1 MKNAFFFVLMLVA
14 VVTVNA
20 QSKKSYVEGN
30 LQGANQNLKGYFWFD
45 NALVDGAQ
53 RIYYKETLESDK
65 KELNASEFERFES
78 ADVYREKFNVASA
91 SATRG
96 AEVLL
101 PRIEKGKINLYKYDY
116 VVANQKHN
124 LNRENHY
131 YIQKGLVKTRV
142 SFNNFK
148 DKMQELVGDNKELM
162 AKIKNNDLGYYKL
175 QEIVATYNN
184 GSSIGTGSND
194 VSSGGN

>member
-1 MKNAFFFVLMLVA
+1 MKNAIFFVLMLVA
-14 VVTVNA
+14 VVAVNA
-20 QSKKSYVEGN
+20 QSKKRYVEGN
-30 LQGANQNLKGYFWFD
+30 LQGTNQNLKGYFWFD

-65 KELNASEFERFES
+65 KELSASEFDRFES
-78 ADVYREKFNVASA
+78 ADGDREKFRVANA
-91 SATRG
+91 NATRG

-116 VVANQKHN
+116 VVANQKHS

-148 DKMQELVGDNKELM
+148 DKMKELVGDNKELM

-175 QEIVATYNN
+175 QEIVAAYNS
-184 GSSIGTGSND
+184 GMSMGAGLND
-194 VSSGGN
+194 VPSGAN